1 MKPLLL
7 FSRLA
12 VGLTACALVTAGCSA
27 SPTQPT
33 QGAGADAQSALT
45 TAQTSGQAGIV
56 SEAAAA
62 HLNPTELTDRGW
74 SCRQPPIP
82 NRIVCSHPNQGFPV
96 QGSPP
101 PADRPANFTLL
112 TFDGAGN
119 FVGTQILLRTDLY
132 HGQLCES
139 TGAPYI
145 FRPPIGY
152 YECVH
157 TAGQ

>member
-1 MKPLLL
+1 MRPLAL
-7 FSRLA
+7 FSPLA
-12 VGLTACALVTAGCSA
+12 VGLTACAIVTGGCSA
-27 SPTQPT
+27 TPTQPT
-33 QGAGADAQSALT
+33 LGAAANPQSALS
-45 TAQTSGQAGIV
+45 AAPLPGQAAIV

-62 HLNPTELTDRGW
+62 HLNPTELADRGW

-96 QGSPP
+96 QGNPP

-119 FVGTQILLRTDLY
+119 FIGTQILLRADLY

-145 FRPPIGY
+145 LRPPIGY
-152 YECVH
+152 YECLH
-157 TAGQ
+157 TVGQ